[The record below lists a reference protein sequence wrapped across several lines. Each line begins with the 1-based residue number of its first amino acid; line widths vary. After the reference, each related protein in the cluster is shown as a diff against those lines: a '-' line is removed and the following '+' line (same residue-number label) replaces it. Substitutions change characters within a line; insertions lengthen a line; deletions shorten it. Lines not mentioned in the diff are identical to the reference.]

1 MRILTTFLML
11 LATVLPGLAATTY
24 PAATNAPNI
33 FFQTNTFLTNTY
45 FGLDRTNVIGTA
57 GSAINGVGF
66 TNRDIVARNIN
77 SVTNFDT
84 RAWTNSIGALSIG
97 QAPNS
102 GTISLWDDTAS
113 AYDSINAS
121 GGIIGTANPLQ
132 FAGGTVT
139 APLLTTSSTSN
150 GPSALEL
157 VSAGWVRNLF
167 NNGVLAYSTTNIDAT
182 ATNVGSGQPM
192 YTFASAIPA
201 SNSRTYTAPAS
212 GTYIGSVMTTN
223 TYSFIQGP
231 VTVNAYLAAA
241 GGAGN
246 PSVSVHPELYYS
258 YDKTNWYG
266 DWDSENQTVTI
277 GATNLY
283 QFVVSFPATTATN
296 AAGFYIQRRFKVGT
310 AAGATK
316 PNVIFLI
323 GTNTASGT
331 ANASHISFSGPNSSY
346 GNAYLANNQT
356 WTGTNT
362 FTGDTIFT
370 APVSFSQLNVGTLV
384 VTNAFLTNSIGITV
398 DGAGTAIASGVKG
411 YVAVPYACTI
421 QSCTMMANAAG
432 TVSFEIWRT
441 NSADASFP
449 PTVAGAIGTNTLTAD
464 NYAVDSTLAG
474 WTKTLAAGDV
484 LGFNVP
490 STATT
495 ITRCTLQLKVTH

>member
-1 MRILTTFLML
+1 ML

-45 FGLDRTNVIGTA
+45 FGLDRTNLIGTT
-57 GSAINGVGF
+57 GSAINGVGL
-66 TNRDIVARNIN
+66 TNGNVTARNLN

-84 RAWTNSIGALSIG
+84 RAWTNSSGDLYIGAS
-97 QAPNS
+97 PNS
-102 GTISLWDDTAS
+102 ANMYFWNDGDS
-113 AYDSINAS
+113 AYRHVYTAA
-121 GGIIGTANPLQ
+121 GQIISFDANLSVTGQ
-132 FAGGTVT
+132 VNFNGGTVS
-139 APLLTTSSTSN
+139 APLLTSSSTSN
-150 GPSALEL
+150 GPSTLEL
-157 VSAGWVRNLF
+157 ASAGWVRSLF
-167 NNGVLAYSTTNIDAT
+167 NNGVLAYTTTNIDAT
-182 ATNVGSGQPM
+182 ATNIGSGQPM

-201 SNSRTYTAPAS
+201 SGSRTYTAPTS
-212 GTYIGSVMTTN
+212 GSYIGSVMTTN
-223 TYSFIQGP
+223 TFSFIQGP
-231 VTVNAYLAAA
+231 IDVSAYMAAA
-241 GGAGN
+241 GGSGG
-246 PSVSVHPELYYS
+246 PSVSVHPEIYYS

-266 DWDSENQTVTI
+266 DWDSQNQTVTI

-283 QFVVSFPATTATN
+283 QFVVSFPAVTATN
-296 AAGFYIQRRFKVGT
+296 SSGFYLQRRFKIGT
-310 AAGATK
+310 ATGATK

-331 ANASHISFSGPNSSY
+331 ANASHISFSGPNSGY
-346 GNAYLANNQT
+346 GNAYLAANQT

-370 APVSFSQLNVGTLV
+370 APVSFSQLNVGTMV
-384 VTNAFLTNSIGITV
+384 VTNDFLTNSIGITV
-398 DGAGTAIASGVKG
+398 DGAGTAIASGIKG

-464 NYAVDSTLAG
+464 NYAVDSTLTG
-474 WTKTLAAGDV
+474 WTKTLAANDV

-490 STATT
+490 AAATT
-495 ITRCTLQLKVTH
+495 ITRCTLQLKVTHK